1 MTDRTEYSKNATSY
15 PFQIER
21 QKGGAPLSQGS
32 LGTKERVG
40 EGLTEKDHW
49 AQTEKKAYSPME
61 QAGASFRTK

>member
-32 LGTKERVG
+32 LGAKEKVG
-40 EGLTEKDHW
+40 E
-49 AQTEKKAYSPME
+49 
-61 QAGASFRTK
+61 